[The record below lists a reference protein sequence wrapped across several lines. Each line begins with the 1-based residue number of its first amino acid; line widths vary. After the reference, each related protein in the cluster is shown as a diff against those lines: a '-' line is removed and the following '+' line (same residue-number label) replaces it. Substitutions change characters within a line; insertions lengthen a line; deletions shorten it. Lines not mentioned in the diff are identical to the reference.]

1 MKRRILIVDDDTA
14 FVEAVRVVLEA
25 NGYEVTT
32 AAGSEEELRRA
43 REQPPDLV
51 IVDVMMGRL
60 TEGLE
65 ISRTLA
71 RLVECRNV
79 PILLVTGIRDVLHL
93 PAELVPDDTWLPVR
107 AVLEKPIKPE
117 KLLAEIRRVL
127 R

>member
-14 FVEAVRVVLEA
+14 FVEAVRAVLEA
-25 NGYEVTT
+25 NGYEVTA
-32 AAGSEEELRRA
+32 AAGGEEGLRWA

-51 IVDVMMGRL
+51 IADVMMDRL
-60 TEGLE
+60 TEGLDV
-65 ISRTLA
+65 SRALA
-71 RLVECRNV
+71 KLAECRNV

-93 PAELVPDDTWLPVR
+93 PVALVPDDTWLPVR

-117 KLLAEIRRVL
+117 RLLAEICRVL